1 MPIRFLLNRKRE
13 GEGKEQERVMEEG
26 MKIRMQAVMNGK
38 GEGEGRRDV
47 QKRRRAVGRK
57 YEHKQ

>member
-13 GEGKEQERVMEEG
+13 GEGKEQERVKEEG
-26 MKIRMQAVMNGK
+26 MKIRMHAVINRR
-38 GEGEGRRDV
+38 GEGEGRREV
-47 QKRRRAVGRK
+47 QERRRATGRK